1 MVMKNTQRDNLN
13 EVKLDST
20 FVNQKKRS
28 QRSKLLFTSVLT
40 LCAAAIVVA
49 CGGSG
54 SSSVPSGG
62 GSTGGTNPGGGTGTG
77 NGNTTV
83 VGPPWLSYG
92 GNAQHEALST
102 VATQS
107 FGKIAWQ
114 TPVDLAPQYS
124 TQGYLLVHYGSPVI
138 TAKNTVILPV
148 KTSAGLSYRFEA
160 RDGATGDLIWSESTD
175 YVMPSHRWTPTYNV
189 TIAPNNK
196 VYAPGAGG
204 KVFYRDDADV
214 KNATTK
220 SIVFYGDT
228 TYNAN
233 KTALDAAII
242 INTPITA
249 DANSNVYFGFTATPG
264 NPAGLVSGVARIGA
278 DGKANWIST
287 AGITGN
293 SNIAKAATNSSLAVS
308 RDGKTIYVVTN
319 TNFLANTRQTGYLL
333 ALDSTTLA
341 LKSSVQLIDPLEKG
355 PANISDDS
363 TASPLVGPDGDVYI
377 GVLEKSYGSHN
388 ARGWL
393 LHFNADLSQSKTPGS
408 FGWDDTPSIVPASM
422 VPSYKGTSSYL
433 LMVKYNNYERAGSGD
448 GMNQIAIID
457 PHTEETDKLSTVKVM
472 KEVLTM
478 LGPTPDPAVPGGFI
492 EWCVNTAAVD
502 PFTKSVIVNSED
514 GNLYRWDL
522 TTNKLTEKIR
532 LTSGLGESYT
542 PTAVGPDGKVYA
554 INNAVVFAVGK

>member
-1 MVMKNTQRDNLN
+1 MKNTQPNNLN
-13 EVKLDST
+13 ETEIDSKL
-20 FVNQKKRS
+20 VNLKNQR
-28 QRSKLLFTSVLT
+28 RSKLLFTSVLT

-54 SSSVPSGG
+54 SSSAPSNG
-62 GSTGGTNPGGGTGTG
+62 GSTGGTNPGGGTSTGTG

-83 VGPPWLSYG
+83 VGPPWLSFG
-92 GNAQHEALST
+92 GNPQHEAVTT

-124 TQGYLLVHYGSPVI
+124 SQGYLLVHYGSPVI

-160 RDGATGDLIWSESTD
+160 RDGATGDLIWSETSD

-196 VYAPGAGG
+196 VYAAGAGG
-204 KVFYRDDADV
+204 KVLYRDDADA
-214 KNATTK
+214 KNGTTK

-228 TYNAN
+228 AYNAN

-249 DANSNVYFGFTATPG
+249 DVNNNVYFGFTATPG
-264 NPAGLVSGVARIGA
+264 NPAGLVSGVARIGS
-278 DGKANWIST
+278 DGKTSWVST
-287 AGITGN
+287 AAITGN
-293 SNIAKAATNSSLAVS
+293 TNISKVATNSAIAVS
-308 RDGKTIYVVTN
+308 RDGKTIYVVAN
-319 TNFLANTRQTGYLL
+319 NNFLANTRQTGSLL
-333 ALDSTTLA
+333 ALDSGTLA

-355 PANISDDS
+355 PANVSDDS

-377 GVLEKSYGSHN
+377 GVLEKSYGTHN

-408 FGWDDTPSIVPASM
+408 FGWDDTPSIVPASI
-422 VPSYKGTSSYL
+422 VPSYKGASTYL

>member
-1 MVMKNTQRDNLN
+1 MSHFQFLKTS
-13 EVKLDST
+13 LDSRKVRVFGT
-20 FVNQKKRS
+20 GIS
-28 QRSKLLFTSVLT
+28 ALLV
-40 LCAAAIVVA
+40 AAIVVA

-54 SSSVPSGG
+54 GSGTPASNN
-62 GSTGGTNPGGGTGTG
+62 GSGNTSGTTPGGTTGTGTG
-77 NGNTTV
+77 NTAV

-92 GNAQHEALST
+92 GNAQHEALSA

-114 TPVDLAPQYS
+114 APVDLAPQYS

-148 KTSAGLSYRFEA
+148 KTAVGLSYRFEA
-160 RDGATGDLIWSESTD
+160 RNGNTGELIWSETTD
-175 YVMPSHRWTPTYNV
+175 YIMPSHRWTPTYNV
-189 TIAPNNK
+189 TIAPNNR
-196 VYAPGAGG
+196 VVAPGAGG
-204 KVFYRDDADV
+204 KVLYRDDADE
-214 KNATTK
+214 KNGTLK
-220 SIVFYGDT
+220 SLVFYGEANYT
-228 TYNAN
+228 AN
-233 KTALDAAII
+233 KAALDAAII

-249 DANSNVYFGFTATPG
+249 DANNNLYFGFTATPG

-278 DGKANWIST
+278 DGKGTWVST
-287 AGITGN
+287 AKITGN
-293 SNIAKAATNSSLAVS
+293 SNIAKAATNSSIAVS
-308 RDGKTIYVVTN
+308 RDQKTIYVVTN
-319 TNFLANTRQTGYLL
+319 NNFLANTRQTGFLL
-333 ALDSTTLA
+333 ALDSATLA
-341 LKSSVQLIDPLEKG
+341 LKSSVQLIDPFEKG
-355 PANISDDS
+355 PANVSDDS

-377 GVLEKSYGSHN
+377 GVLEKTYGTHN

-393 LHFNADLSQSKTPGS
+393 LHFNADLTQTKIPGS
-408 FGWDDTPSIVPASM
+408 FGWDDTPSIVPANL
-422 VPSYKGTSSYL
+422 VPSYTGTSKYL

-448 GMNQIAIID
+448 GANQIAIID
-457 PHTEETDKLSTVKVM
+457 PNTEADDKISPIKSM

-554 INNAVVFAVGK
+554 INNAIMFAVGK